1 MDVFKHKNVENVIK
15 YFMGFM
21 PPRGADSILD
31 IGGGCTAPYRP
42 ILQTR
47 CLKYRNLD
55 IRPGEKVDYIQD
67 IINGTEFEDKQWDWS
82 WCSET
87 LEHIPQEHM
96 KTFVDEVCRISK
108 NVVWTFPLPHAP
120 AFDDDPGH
128 SEVIVD
134 MQSYE
139 KDFQVFDKTTS
150 TGKGIWIFARKDRK
164 IEIDRKGLHQ
174 EGYSAD
180 TLPFYMKNYKAYDR
194 QTDKLWNFRVKEH
207 NFWETN

>member
-1 MDVFKHKNVENVIK
+1 LDVSEHKNVENVIR
-15 YFMGFM
+15 YFLTYL

-31 IGGGCTAPYRP
+31 IGAGCNVPYRGV
-42 ILQTR
+42 LQTR
-47 CLKYRNLD
+47 CKTYKSLD
-55 IRPGEKVDYIQD
+55 IRQSDKVDYVQD
-67 IINGTEFEDKQWDWS
+67 IVKGTDFEDKQWDWS

-108 NVVWTFPLPHAP
+108 NVVWTFPLPHSP

-134 MQSYE
+134 MKSYE
-139 KDFQVFDKTTS
+139 KDFQVFDKTTK

-164 IEIDRKGLHQ
+164 IEIDRRGLHQ
-174 EGYSAD
+174 EGYSPD
-180 TLPFYMKNYKAYDR
+180 NLPFEVINYKMVPRPIPNKFID
-194 QTDKLWNFRVKEH
+194 
-207 NFWETN
+207 

>member
-1 MDVFKHKNVENVIK
+1 MDVSNHKNVENVIR
-15 YFMGFM
+15 YFLTYL
-21 PPRGADSILD
+21 PPRGVDSILD
-31 IGGGCTAPYRP
+31 IGAGCNTPYKGV
-42 ILQTR
+42 LQTR
-47 CLKYRNLD
+47 CRVYKSLD
-55 IRPGEKVDYIQD
+55 IRHSNKLDYVKD
-67 IINGTEFEDKQWDWS
+67 IIQGTNFEDKQWDWS

-134 MQSYE
+134 MKSYD
-139 KDFQVFDKTTS
+139 KDFQVFDKTTK

-164 IEIDRKGLHQ
+164 IEIDKKGIHQ

-180 TLPFYMKNYKAYDR
+180 TLQFYMKNYKAYDR
-194 QTDKLWNFRVKEH
+194 LTDKSWNFRVNKH